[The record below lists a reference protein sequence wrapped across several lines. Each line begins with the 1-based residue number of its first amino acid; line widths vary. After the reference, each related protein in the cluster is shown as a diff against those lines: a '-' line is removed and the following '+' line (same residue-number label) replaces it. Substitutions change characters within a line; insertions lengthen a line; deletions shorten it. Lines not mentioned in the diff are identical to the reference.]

1 MLARVSRAVL
11 PLIVL
16 LSALLVYRVLVIRPE
31 PPLVFPRQE
40 PVLIAPRYAD
50 ARVVTDD
57 QLAAVLAR
65 VQPPRGPAHTN
76 NYLHALRLWGPAATF
91 DDPEVPSG
99 ATLRAYFLD
108 DAVFRRLAGN
118 RTPPLI
124 TRDRHGLA
132 VRSYD
137 ESAFHQETS
146 SFHTDDVIATLAEIG
161 TPLDAELKLRDGTA
175 RVGDLLASAL
185 AGYHRSR
192 LEYEWTA
199 IAYAR
204 YVFPQRQWRN
214 RYGERIDVDGLV
226 EEILSHPPDVGPCN
240 GLHRLEALVVLY
252 RADEQFSALRPQTK
266 LRMLRYMQAAAQRL
280 VAAQSDEGSW
290 NRQWPA
296 GAAARQVAGP
306 GGAAGATQGKPA
318 PTRYDKLLVTGHHL
332 EWLALAPEGVQ
343 PPRETIVRAAQWLV
357 RTLLEM
363 DARDL
368 AEAYGPYTHAAR
380 ALCLWRGKEAWQVV
394 GRDGR
399 AAADVPAR
407 PARMA
412 SSALPPP
419 APKTS
424 LSATTPRGAAAL
436 RLATSP

>member
-1 MLARVSRAVL
+1 MLTRLSRATL
-11 PLIVL
+11 PLLILAV
-16 LSALLVYRVLVIRPE
+16 ALALYRVLVIRPT
-31 PPLVFPRQE
+31 PAVVFPRNE

-50 ARVVTDD
+50 ERVVTDD

-108 DAVFRRLAGN
+108 DGVFRRLAGE
-118 RTPPLI
+118 RTPPLVY
-124 TRDRHGLA
+124 RDRFGLA

-137 ESAFHQETS
+137 ESAAADRQTA
-146 SFHTDDVIATLAEIG
+146 SFHTDDLIATLAESG
-161 TPLDAELKLRDGTA
+161 TPLDAKVKLREGTA

-204 YVFPQRQWRN
+204 YVFPQRAWRN
-214 RYGERIDVDGLV
+214 RYGERIDVEGLV
-226 EEILSHPPDVGPCN
+226 EEILSHPPDAGPCN

-252 RADEQFSALRPQTK
+252 RADEQFHALRPQTK

-280 VAAQSDEGSW
+280 VAAQFDEGYW
-290 NRQWPA
+290 TRQWPA
-296 GAAARQVAGP
+296 GAAARQMASSRGGP
-306 GGAAGATQGKPA
+306 SGTANGPA

-343 PPRETIVRAAQWLV
+343 PPRETIIRAAQWLV

-363 DARDL
+363 DAREL

-380 ALCLWRGKEAWQVV
+380 ALCLWRGKEAWQVASPDSAV
-394 GRDGR
+394 K
-399 AAADVPAR
+399 PASATAFR
-407 PARMA
+407 PAM
-412 SSALPPP
+412 
-419 APKTS
+419 
-424 LSATTPRGAAAL
+424 
-436 RLATSP
+436 SP

>member
-1 MLARVSRAVL
+1 MLARLSRATL
-11 PLIVL
+11 PLIL
-16 LSALLVYRVLVIRPE
+16 LLAALLVYRVLVIRPA
-31 PPLVFPRQE
+31 PPLVFPRKE
-40 PVLIAPRYAD
+40 PVTIAPRYAD
-50 ARVVTDD
+50 PHVVTDD
-57 QLAAVLAR
+57 QLVAVLAR
-65 VQPPRGPAHTN
+65 VRPPRGPAHTN
-76 NYLHALRLWGPAATF
+76 NYLHALRLWGPTATF
-91 DDPEVPSG
+91 DDPAVPSG

-108 DAVFRRLAGN
+108 DAVFRRLAGEN
-118 RTPPLI
+118 TPPLI
-124 TRDRHGLA
+124 YRDQHGLA

-137 ESAFHQETS
+137 ESVAHRETS
-146 SFHTDDVIATLAEIG
+146 SFHTDDVIATLAETG
-161 TPLDAELKLRDGTA
+161 TPLDAELKLRDGDTA
-175 RVGDLLASAL
+175 RVSDLVACAL

-204 YVFPQRQWRN
+204 YLFPQPQWRN

-226 EEILSHPPDVGPCN
+226 EEILSHPPDAGPCN

-252 RADEQFSALRPQTK
+252 RADEQFHALRPKTK

-280 VAAQSDEGSW
+280 VAAQFDEGYW
-290 NRQWPA
+290 TRQWPA
-296 GAAARQVAGP
+296 GAAAKQMAGP
-306 GGAAGATQGKPA
+306 TGAAQGAFSASPA

-368 AEAYGPYTHAAR
+368 NEAYGPYTHAAR

-394 GRDGR
+394 GP
-399 AAADVPAR
+399 AARTAAG
-407 PARMA
+407 
-412 SSALPPP
+412 P
-419 APKTS
+419 APTTAVAA
-424 LSATTPRGAAAL
+424 SAAEATEPGAAQ
-436 RLATSP
+436 ATAIDQAAWRTAMQP